1 MSALESITVGAL
13 TMLEAIRFVSTGI
26 APFHAS
32 FRECFGDVGMNTANE
47 YASVAPRVQA
57 KPQFT

>member
-1 MSALESITVGAL
+1 
-13 TMLEAIRFVSTGI
+13 MLEAIRFVSTGI

-47 YASVAPRVQA
+47 YASVAPRAQA